1 MKIYFAGSIRG
12 GNNEASMYMKIIN
25 YLKEYGDVLTEH
37 IGDSDLKDIGEQDKS
52 DEYIFSR
59 DLAWLRSADIIVSEV
74 TSPSLGVGYEI
85 GISETLNKPILCLFY
100 KQENKHLS
108 AMLRGNKKV
117 RCYDYTTFEEVKNY
131 IDQFMHE
138 YKLS

>member
-100 KQENKHLS
+100 KQEKRSFNFTMISYKNS
-108 AMLRGNKKV
+108 
-117 RCYDYTTFEEVKNY
+117 CSCCTF
-131 IDQFMHE
+131 F
-138 YKLS
+138 